1 MLNQLLFQYSCYSFA
16 KTSSN
21 VISFTR
27 TIETGDLIEVTGG
40 VPKDSLNYT
49 KTEKS
54 IFINKILYRSF
65 GTLRARVDFGH
76 EHSEPAS
83 DTFNPNFNF
92 TDEFQANGTYVL
104 ERVYCK
110 NRNKRSLIFVNL
122 ASSDVQKGSLT
133 ANVDLGTLT
142 AKLIFLCMYN
152 VVMTANTDQY
162 KLRKIRGGIPSI
174 PGYLEK
180 IRRNPN
186 NIELSMYS

>member
-1 MLNQLLFQYSCYSFA
+1 MICFSFYSQYSHYSFA

-27 TIETGDLIEVTGG
+27 TIKTSDLIEVTGG
-40 VPKDSLNYT
+40 APKDSLNYA

-54 IFINKILYRSF
+54 TFINKILYRSF

-92 TDEFQANGTYVL
+92 TDEFQTNGTYVL

-110 NRNKRSLIFVNL
+110 KRNKRSLIFVDL
-122 ASSDVQKGSLT
+122 ASSNVRKGSLK
-133 ANVDLGTLT
+133 ANIDSGTYT
-142 AKLIFLCMYN
+142 VKLIFLNIYN
-152 VVMTANTDQY
+152 PMS
-162 KLRKIRGGIPSI
+162 L
-174 PGYLEK
+174 
-180 IRRNPN
+180 
-186 NIELSMYS
+186 